1 MLGPFTCL
9 MLPPTAATLYIY
21 YVIITQGPFE
31 RALGPGVWGYEGGGG
46 LLLINYLH
54 LLIHSV

>member
-1 MLGPFTCL
+1 
-9 MLPPTAATLYIY
+9 MLPPTAAVLYIY
-21 YVIITQGPFE
+21 YVIITPGPFE
-31 RALGPGVWGYEGGGG
+31 RALGRGAGGVGG